1 MRRRIA
7 VLTEFN
13 SPLEIREEEIP
24 PLEAGEV
31 LVELAAS
38 GVCGSDVHMWK
49 GKDPRTPLPLVLGHE
64 GVGRVV
70 DARGEKSD
78 IFGSKISE
86 GDLIIWDRGVTCNQ
100 CYFCAVMKEPS
111 LCPNRQVYGIV
122 RDGCYSTHLT
132 LLPETKMVR
141 LAGGLMEKQGIDNK
155 SKMNKIDPAILVAAS
170 CSGATAAH
178 TVELLPIRAGD
189 VVVIQGPGPLGLF
202 CLAFAF
208 AKGATTAVVIGT
220 RADTSRLKLS
230 RELGPVITYV
240 IEDSSVEARR
250 SEVLDMTRGI
260 GASVVIDCTGT
271 PVSFNEGLR
280 LTAPGGTYALPGI
293 ATPAGEV
300 PVSVYED
307 VARKN
312 VRIQGVW
319 VSDTSHLYQAVQLVL
334 SGRFPLHKLVTH
346 RFPLEK
352 VMDALNAVD
361 SKEAI
366 KAVLLPGAD

>member
-13 SPLEIREEEIP
+13 SPLEIREEEIA
-24 PLEAGEV
+24 PLAEGEV

-64 GVGRVV
+64 GVGTVV
-70 DARGEKSD
+70 DVGAGKDD
-78 IFGSKISE
+78 IFGNTICE
-86 GDLIIWDRGVTCNQ
+86 GDLIIWDRGVTCNR
-100 CYFCAVMKEPS
+100 CAFCAVLKEPS
-111 LCPNRQVYGIV
+111 LCPYREVYGIV
-122 RDGCYSTHLT
+122 RNGSYATHVT
-132 LLPETKMVR
+132 LLPATKVLK
-141 LAGGLMEKQGIDNK
+141 LADGLTEGLLADDEEM
-155 SKMNKIDPAILVAAS
+155 MDPAILVAAA

-178 TVELLPIRAGD
+178 TVELLPIRPGD

-220 RADTSRLKLS
+220 HADASRLKLAMEFGDVLTY
-230 RELGPVITYV
+230 ELDK
-240 IEDSSVEARR
+240 ESADKRKD
-250 SEVLDMTRGI
+250 EVLNLTHGM
-260 GASVVIDCTGT
+260 GASAVIDCTGT
-271 PVSFNEGLR
+271 PASFNEGLR
-280 LTAPGGTYALPGI
+280 LTAPGGTYAIPGI
-293 ATPAGEV
+293 ATPVGEV

-334 SGRFPLHKLVTH
+334 DGRFPLDKLVTH
-346 RFPLEK
+346 RFPLDK
-352 VMDALNAVD
+352 VMDGLKAVD

-366 KAVLLPGAD
+366 KAVLLPGEE

>member
-13 SPLEIREEEIP
+13 FPLEIREEEIA
-24 PLEAGEV
+24 PLEEGEV

-49 GKDPRTPLPLVLGHE
+49 GKDPRTPRPLILGHE
-64 GVGRVV
+64 GIGRVV
-70 DARGEKSD
+70 DVRGDKVD
-78 IFGSKISE
+78 IFGNGIEE
-86 GDLIIWDRGVTCNQ
+86 GDLIIWDRGVTCNR
-100 CYFCAVMKEPS
+100 CYYCAVRKEPS

-122 RDGCYSTHLT
+122 RNGCYATHLT
-132 LLPETKMVR
+132 LLRDTKVIKVEHAFASGDR
-141 LAGGLMEKQGIDNK
+141 E
-155 SKMNKIDPAILVAAS
+155 SIDPAILVAAA

-178 TVELLPIRAGD
+178 TVELVPIHSGD
-189 VVVIQGPGPLGLF
+189 AVVVQGPGPLGLL

-208 AKGATTAVVIGT
+208 AKGACEAVVIGT
-220 RADTSRLKLS
+220 RADASRLELS
-230 RELGPVITYV
+230 KEFGNVKTLVV
-240 IEDSSVEARR
+240 EDAPMESRR
-250 SEVLDMTRGI
+250 AAVMKSTQGL

-271 PVSFNEGLR
+271 PASFNEGLR
-280 LTAPGGTYALPGI
+280 LTAPDGTYAIPGI
-293 ATPAGEV
+293 ATPVGQV
-300 PVSVYED
+300 PVSLYED

-319 VSDTSHLYQAVQLVL
+319 VSDTRHLYQAVRLTL
-334 SGRFPLHKLVTH
+334 SGRFPLDQLVTH

-352 VMDALNAVD
+352 VMDALNVVD

-366 KAVLLPGAD
+366 KAVLLPGGD

>member
-13 SPLEIREEEIP
+13 SPLEISEDEIA
-24 PLEAGEV
+24 PLEEGEL
-31 LVELAAS
+31 LVELVAS

-49 GKDPRTPLPLVLGHE
+49 GKDPRTPRPLILGHE
-64 GVGRVV
+64 GIGRVV
-70 DARGEKSD
+70 DVRGDKVD
-78 IFGSKISE
+78 IFGNRIEE
-86 GDLIIWDRGVTCNQ
+86 GDLIIWDRGVTCNR
-100 CYFCAVMKEPS
+100 CYYCAVRKEPS

-122 RDGCYSTHLT
+122 RNGCYATHLP
-132 LLPETKMVR
+132 LLRDTKVIEVER
-141 LAGGLMEKQGIDNK
+141 AFSSGDRE
-155 SKMNKIDPAILVAAS
+155 SIDPAILVAAA

-178 TVELLPIRAGD
+178 TVELLPIRPGD
-189 VVVIQGPGPLGLF
+189 AVVVQGPGPLGLF

-208 AKGATTAVVIGT
+208 ARGACEAIVIGT
-220 RADTSRLKLS
+220 RADASRLELS
-230 RELGPVITYV
+230 KQFGNVKTLVVEDTSLESRREAVMETTQGL
-240 IEDSSVEARR
+240 
-250 SEVLDMTRGI
+250 

-280 LTAPGGTYALPGI
+280 LTAPDGTYSIPGI
-293 ATPAGEV
+293 ATPVGEV
-300 PVSVYED
+300 PVSLYED
-307 VARKN
+307 VSRKN

-319 VSDTSHLYQAVQLVL
+319 VSDTRHLYQAVRLTL

-352 VMDALNAVD
+352 VMDALKVVD

-366 KAVLLPGAD
+366 KAVLLPGGD

>member
-1 MRRRIA
+1 MRRKVA

-13 SPLEIREEEIP
+13 SPLEIRDEEVP
-24 PLEAGEV
+24 PLEKGEV

-49 GKDPRTPLPLVLGHE
+49 GKDPRTSLPLVLGHE

-70 DARGEKSD
+70 EVRGDKRD
-78 IFGSKISE
+78 IFGRKVSE
-86 GDLIIWDRGVTCNQ
+86 GDLIIWDRGVTCNR
-100 CYFCAVMKEPS
+100 CYFCAVRKEPS
-111 LCPNRQVYGIV
+111 LCPNRQVYGVV
-122 RDGCYSTHLT
+122 RNGCYATHLT
-132 LLPETKMVR
+132 LITETKVIKLEALAIDKLDANVQDR
-141 LAGGLMEKQGIDNK
+141 LDA
-155 SKMNKIDPAILVAAS
+155 AILVAAS

-178 TVELLPIRAGD
+178 TVELLPIRPGD

-208 AKGATTAVVIGT
+208 AKGATEAVVLGT
-220 RADTSRLKLS
+220 RADASRLELS
-230 RELGPVITYV
+230 RQFGPVKTYV
-240 IEDSSVEARR
+240 VEDSSAETRR
-250 SEVLDMTRGI
+250 TEVMDFTKGI

-271 PVSFNEGLR
+271 PASFNEGLR
-280 LTAPGGTYALPGI
+280 LTAPGGTYAIPGI
-293 ATPAGEV
+293 ATPVGEA

-319 VSDTSHLYQAVQLVL
+319 VSDTSHLYQAVRLIL

-346 RFPLEK
+346 RFPLGK
-352 VMDALNAVD
+352 VMDALKAVD
-361 SKEAI
+361 TKEAI
-366 KAVLLPGAD
+366 KAVLLPGGD

>member
-7 VLTEFN
+7 VLTKFN

-24 PLEAGEV
+24 PLEEGEV

-64 GVGRVV
+64 GVGTVV
-70 DARGEKSD
+70 DMRGDKRD
-78 IFGSKISE
+78 IFGKKISE
-86 GDLIIWDRGVTCNQ
+86 GNSIIWDRGVTCNR
-100 CYFCAVMKEPS
+100 CYFCAVLKQPS

-122 RDGCYSTHLT
+122 RNGCYATHLT
-132 LLPETKMVR
+132 LLPETKLLR
-141 LAGGLMEKQGIDNK
+141 LKGELMAGQARDKEDKT
-155 SKMNKIDPAILVAAS
+155 DPAILVAAS

-178 TVELLPIRAGD
+178 AVELLPIRPGD

-208 AKGATTAVVIGT
+208 AKGASEAVIFGT
-220 RADTSRLKLS
+220 RADASRLELS
-230 RELGPVITYV
+230 RQFGPVKTYV
-240 IEDSSVEARR
+240 VEDSSTEARR
-250 SEVLDMTRGI
+250 TEVMDLTKGI
-260 GASVVIDCTGT
+260 GPSVVIDCTGT
-271 PVSFNEGLR
+271 PASLNEGLR

-293 ATPAGEV
+293 ATPVGEA

-319 VSDTSHLYQAVQLVL
+319 VSDTSHLYQAVRLIL

-346 RFPLEK
+346 RFALES
-352 VMDALNAVD
+352 VMDALKVVD

-366 KAVLLPGAD
+366 KVVLLPGGD